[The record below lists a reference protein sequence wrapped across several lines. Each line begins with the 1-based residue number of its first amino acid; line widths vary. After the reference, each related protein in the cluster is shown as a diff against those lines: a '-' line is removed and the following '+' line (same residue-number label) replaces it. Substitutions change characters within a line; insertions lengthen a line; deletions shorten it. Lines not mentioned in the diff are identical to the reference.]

1 MRSTSFQ
8 KSHEEYKF
16 FITLCEKESC
26 EQKSL
31 KNAGYNKVKLFLKMP
46 ILVKIL

>member
-8 KSHEEYKF
+8 KSHGEYKF

-31 KNAGYNKVKLFLKMP
+31 KNASYNKVKLFLKMP
-46 ILVKIL
+46 LLVKIL